1 MPEAIKSSGK
11 LIVGVNI
18 PYAPNEFKDPSGKIV
33 GFDVDLMNAIA
44 ATLGLTAEYR
54 EADFAK
60 IIPSIQGDTFNV
72 GMSSFTDTKEREQ
85 TVDFVTYFSA
95 GILWAQR
102 PGKPIDP
109 NNACGKKVAVQATT
123 TEEVDELP
131 AKSKACTDAGKPPID
146 ILKFDGQDAATNAVV
161 LGQADAMSAD
171 SPVTAYAI
179 KQSNG
184 KLEAAGEI
192 ADAAPYGW
200 PVKKG
205 SPLAQ
210 SLQAGPRAPDR
221 ERHLQDD
228 RDQLGCR
235 DRDDRQAG
243 HQRRDQLGSRI
254 PTMTDVDTPPAT
266 ISSRDR
272 CRSAASSVAVG
283 GGGRH
288 HHPGRRCSSTARPPT
303 LPTDGT
309 SSRSTSSTSGCYVRC
324 LEHFAADHLL
334 DGAGDRRSACIL
346 AVMRLSPNPVFKS
359 VSWVYLWIF
368 RGTPI
373 YVQLVFWGLIPT
385 IYANIQLGVPFGP
398 SFFHLN
404 LQALSIPFLLAILGL
419 ALNEAAYMAEIIRAG
434 ISSVPEGQLGGF
446 DGAGHVVGDG
456 DAPHRAPAG
465 DAGDH
470 PADRQRGHQHAED
483 HIAGHRRAVRA

>member
-1 MPEAIKSSGK
+1 MQKVEATVLGGWEIRRGNMWRMAAVFAATATLAVSGCSAGSDSGSSEPTKADSAPTAEKVDAIANTVPEAIKSSGK

-33 GFDVDLMNAIA
+33 GFDVDLVNAVA
-44 ATLGLTAEYR
+44 ATLGLTPEYR

-60 IIPSIQGDTFNV
+60 IIPSIQGDTFNI

-102 PGKPIDP
+102 PGTPIDP

-210 SLQAGPRAPDR
+210 SLKQA
-221 ERHLQDD
+221 
-228 RDQLGCR
+228 
-235 DRDDRQAG
+235 
-243 HQRRDQLGSRI
+243 
-254 PTMTDVDTPPAT
+254 
-266 ISSRDR
+266 
-272 CRSAASSVAVG
+272 
-283 GGGRH
+283 
-288 HHPGRRCSSTARPPT
+288 
-303 LPTDGT
+303 
-309 SSRSTSSTSGCYVRC
+309 
-324 LEHFAADHLL
+324 LEHLIENGTYKTIATNWGVESGMIDKPVIN
-334 DGAGDRRSACIL
+334 GAI
-346 AVMRLSPNPVFKS
+346 N
-359 VSWVYLWIF
+359 
-368 RGTPI
+368 
-373 YVQLVFWGLIPT
+373 
-385 IYANIQLGVPFGP
+385 
-398 SFFHLN
+398 
-404 LQALSIPFLLAILGL
+404 
-419 ALNEAAYMAEIIRAG
+419 
-434 ISSVPEGQLGGF
+434 
-446 DGAGHVVGDG
+446 
-456 DAPHRAPAG
+456 
-465 DAGDH
+465 
-470 PADRQRGHQHAED
+470 
-483 HIAGHRRAVRA
+483 